1 MVHNRIRELRKA
13 RGLTVEELAEKAE
26 LSHSYIS
33 RLETGRRRLSREIAE
48 RIANA
53 MTVSTAEVMDLV
65 TNERERQGRGPSH
78 GLSEDAAPYVHVGE
92 SAPMVPRAGPNTDP
106 WQVKSNVLDK
116 IGITDGDIIYVD
128 LSAEAVDNVKPLQS
142 VIAQIYSDD
151 DGLNAAT
158 VLRQFVPPS
167 LLITNTSG
175 ENAPPLDLDKG
186 EAYVKGVV
194 VGHYRPFRV

>member
-26 LSHSYIS
+26 LSHSHIS

-48 RIANA
+48 RIAKA

-65 TNERERQGRGPSH
+65 VSKPEKHGRPAP
-78 GLSEDAAPYVHVGE
+78 GLSEDASPYLPQGE
-92 SAPMVPRAGPNTDP
+92 ASPMVPKAGPNTDP
-106 WQVKSNVLDK
+106 WVVKSNVLDRV
-116 IGITDGDIIYVD
+116 GIEIGDIIYVN
-128 LSAEAVDNVKPLQS
+128 LSSEAVEEVKPLQC

-151 DGLNAAT
+151 EALKAVT

-167 LLITNTSG
+167 LLITNTSFQN
-175 ENAPPLDLDKG
+175 EQPLDLDKG
-186 EAYVKGVV
+186 EAYVKGVI
-194 VGHYRPFRV
+194 VGSYRPFKA